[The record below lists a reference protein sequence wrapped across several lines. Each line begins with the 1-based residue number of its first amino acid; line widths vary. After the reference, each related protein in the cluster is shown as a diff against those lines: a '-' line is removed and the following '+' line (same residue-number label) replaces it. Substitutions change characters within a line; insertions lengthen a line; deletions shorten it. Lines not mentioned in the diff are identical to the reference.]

1 MDVLVTTLGERQ
13 VVTRRVHMSE
23 SWTGVNGAR
32 QDFRRWHGANIANVV
47 QNEFIEEAEDS
58 LRLPSAFYS
67 VLDSNQF
74 HKVVSGAGVESL
86 RMKPEPK
93 LI

>member
-1 MDVLVTTLGERQ
+1 MGVLVTVLGERQ

-23 SWTGVNGAR
+23 SWTGVDGAR
-32 QDFRRWHGANIANVV
+32 EDFKRWHGANVAGVV

-67 VLDSNQF
+67 LLASNVV
-74 HKVVSGAGVESL
+74 HKVVSGAGVE
-86 RMKPEPK
+86 R
-93 LI
+93 